1 MRIGDLV
8 RFKRHVVD
16 MVSDGTENWIGLV
29 VESSIEHQFEGVVAM
44 IQWMCYTTP
53 TPEYVDDLEV
63 ICE

>member
-1 MRIGDLV
+1 MQVGDLV

-16 MVSDGTENWIGLV
+16 MVCDGETWIGLV

-44 IQWMCYTTP
+44 IQWMCYNTP

-63 ICE
+63 LCE